1 MNEFGGRTK
10 KGEMMLLKSQKLK
23 EIIRKNTFLK
33 ISPRTNKIFKR
44 E

>member
-1 MNEFGGRTK
+1 MKIT
-10 KGEMMLLKSQKLK
+10 KLK

-44 E
+44 D